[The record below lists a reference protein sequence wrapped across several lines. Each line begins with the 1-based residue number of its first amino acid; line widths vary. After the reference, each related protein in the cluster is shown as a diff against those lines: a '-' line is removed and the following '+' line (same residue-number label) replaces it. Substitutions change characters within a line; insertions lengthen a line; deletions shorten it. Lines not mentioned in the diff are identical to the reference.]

1 MVLSRKQRR
10 FMQTWVDK
18 NPGWTIMRHTDTA
31 CLKEISNEAPSLLQ
45 HFEDFQNNAQKADI
59 CRYVV
64 LYKYGGIYAD
74 IDVECLK
81 PLDSW
86 LSDRVRLV
94 IGLENDFQ
102 TVQVATVRSYAR
114 QRQYQQWFMAASSEH
129 SMLRELIQRVQIKLG
144 EESGIILYNTDR
156 STLERTGPGI
166 WTDVVTA
173 FLLRSVN
180 KLQKRADN
188 CKKVFSEETWILPQI
203 STAMFP
209 DELAGLSIDRKY
221 AMFVLHHF
229 QGSWK
234 HAKRT
239 GPNSDYNQKHLAH
252 VTNST
257 EYGYPLT
264 ILPPR
269 CALKAIGSI
278 LIFVRTHEQLSDH
291 ELSKWGTC
299 SSGIMTIMELHTRL
313 FCGSNYSKHCNFLH
327 FVEFGATTGLYSI
340 LWMKLGVRVM
350 CFSRNNQEKQ
360 RISAAGYLSSPTHSS
375 NLTVHDTS
383 AVGTVHETVAL
394 ATQNIMTYPSIVL
407 HFNKGHDLMLLPQID
422 SLLLEQHRITLFD
435 RILLITATIPC
446 ARTKELLLPVLRQFS
461 TSPHVFLMLLSG
473 SICRSTR
480 RELQQD
486 CWCPVLAGSEENFL
500 NAIKL
505 LQGSQNCL
513 LAITR
518 AVDIFSMNSCQTA

>member
-1 MVLSRKQRR
+1 
-10 FMQTWVDK
+10 
-18 NPGWTIMRHTDTA
+18 
-31 CLKEISNEAPSLLQ
+31 
-45 HFEDFQNNAQKADI
+45 
-59 CRYVV
+59 
-64 LYKYGGIYAD
+64 
-74 IDVECLK
+74 
-81 PLDSW
+81 
-86 LSDRVRLV
+86 
-94 IGLENDFQ
+94 
-102 TVQVATVRSYAR
+102 
-114 QRQYQQWFMAASSEH
+114 
-129 SMLRELIQRVQIKLG
+129 
-144 EESGIILYNTDR
+144 
-156 STLERTGPGI
+156 
-166 WTDVVTA
+166 
-173 FLLRSVN
+173 
-180 KLQKRADN
+180 
-188 CKKVFSEETWILPQI
+188 
-203 STAMFP
+203 
-209 DELAGLSIDRKY
+209 
-221 AMFVLHHF
+221 
-229 QGSWK
+229 
-234 HAKRT
+234 
-239 GPNSDYNQKHLAH
+239 
-252 VTNST
+252 
-257 EYGYPLT
+257 
-264 ILPPR
+264 
-269 CALKAIGSI
+269 
-278 LIFVRTHEQLSDH
+278 
-291 ELSKWGTC
+291 
-299 SSGIMTIMELHTRL
+299 
-313 FCGSNYSKHCNFLH
+313 
-327 FVEFGATTGLYSI
+327 
-340 LWMKLGVRVM
+340 M